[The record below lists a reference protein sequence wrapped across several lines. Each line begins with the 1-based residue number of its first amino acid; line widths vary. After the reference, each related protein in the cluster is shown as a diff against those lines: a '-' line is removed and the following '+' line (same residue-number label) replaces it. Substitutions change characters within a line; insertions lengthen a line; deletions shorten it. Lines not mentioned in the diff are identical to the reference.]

1 MLNLSVVAA
10 TAMLGLAGG
19 VHCVAMCGPA
29 AVAIAR
35 TPADAAWFHLGRLL
49 AYGALGGLA
58 SAGAVGMAQVAD
70 AAAWLHP
77 VWLLSH
83 VLLAMLG
90 GWMLFTGRHP
100 RWVQEGLLRAARG
113 LMRAG
118 RGPAYATYGVTPTAV
133 LGTAGG
139 NADGAASKS
148 AGSADGST
156 FEVRIPLGGIGR
168 HAGPGKTSGRPALML
183 GMAWALWPCGILYS
197 AIAIAWLTQDVL
209 TGTVAMLAF
218 AAGSGVQLWLGQRGL
233 MALMRAGRESLGIRL
248 AGALTLSFALA
259 LIIWVAMGNHP
270 SDFCLPGG

>member
-1 MLNLSVVAA
+1 MVNLSVVAA
-10 TAMLGLAGG
+10 TAVLGLAGG

-35 TPADAAWFHLGRLL
+35 TPTDAAWFHLGRLL

-58 SAGAVGMAQVAD
+58 SAGAVGMAHVAG

-90 GWMLFTGRHP
+90 GWMLLTGRHP

-113 LMRAG
+113 LLRAG
-118 RGPAYATYGVTPTAV
+118 TGTAYAT
-133 LGTAGG
+133 GG
-139 NADGAASKS
+139 ATSRM
-148 AGSADGST
+148 AGSASGAPL
-156 FEVRIPLGGIGR
+156 EVRIPVSGLGR
-168 HAGPGKTSGRPALML
+168 NPTPGKTPTRSALMI

-218 AAGSGVQLWLGQRGL
+218 AGGSGVQLWLGQRGL
-233 MALMRAGRESLGIRL
+233 MALMRAGKESLGIRL
-248 AGALTLSFALA
+248 AGALTFAFALA
-259 LIIWVAMGNHP
+259 LLAWVAMGNHP
-270 SDFCLPGG
+270 SDFCLPGA